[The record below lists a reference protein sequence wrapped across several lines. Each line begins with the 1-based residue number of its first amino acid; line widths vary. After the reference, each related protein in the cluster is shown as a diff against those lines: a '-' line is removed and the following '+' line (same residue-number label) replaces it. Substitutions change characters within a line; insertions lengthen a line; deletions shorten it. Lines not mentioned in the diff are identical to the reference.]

1 MAGPKREAGV
11 VQETEAGARI
21 RPIEPRDD
29 AEMATIIRSVMTEF
43 GAVGEGYSINDAEV
57 DEMCAAYSG
66 PGAAYWVVEQEG
78 RVLGGAG
85 FGPLAGGDD
94 ATCELK
100 KMYLVPGARGR
111 GLGRQLID
119 LCLDGARGAG
129 YARCYLETLE
139 HMAAARRLY
148 EAYGFEALGGP
159 LGATGH
165 TSCNGWYLLEL

>member
-1 MAGPKREAGV
+1 MEGATGAG
-11 VQETEAGARI
+11 TRI
-21 RPIEPRDD
+21 RPIEPRDE
-29 AEMATIIRSVMTEF
+29 AAMASIIRTVMTEF

-57 DEMCAAYSG
+57 DEMYAAYSG
-66 PGAAYWVVEQEG
+66 PGAAYWVVERDG

-85 FGPLAGGDD
+85 FGPLAGGD
-94 ATCELK
+94 AVTCELK
-100 KMYLVPGARGR
+100 KMYLVGEAR
-111 GLGRQLID
+111 GLGLGRRLIE
-119 LCLDGARGAG
+119 LCLDGARRAG

-148 EAYGFEALGGP
+148 EGYGFERLGGP